1 MLVCRN
7 FSPRSVIVAVVLL
20 ASSNSCFVI
29 ESTSPSTVNK
39 PTYTCFPICLVSID
53 MFVDFDM
60 SIYYTYIYYIY
71 IILYRERE
79 RYKNIYI
86 YHVCV
91 HTPLFVIISPMLL
104 VISHLFWICEAA
116 GRQAH
121 QEWSHPRRFQIQ
133 VVVPLF
139 CWLKMFEN
147 NWNTFHFRNSQWIVS
162 KPSFEMNCAN
172 VHRTSATVD
181 GIPTP
186 NLLDSGVTQT
196 HESLLILRYT
206 EYGNQVTLES
216 PSCQYL
222 EYEGRIPGWWDPH
235 PIIAARHRIPC
246 PGEDTSLCPWS
257 APSCPVAKLCSGRS
271 PCREC
276 TTPQH
281 VDGEMGPHLHTSQET
296 IAHRRVWS
304 CGKMF
309 ITNPFWWILNL
320 FSYRGASNL
329 GFTLPCIQEVSKQG
343 LRLYG

>member
-29 ESTSPSTVNK
+29 ESTSPSTANK
-39 PTYTCFPICLVSID
+39 PTCTCFPICLVSID

-60 SIYYTYIYYIY
+60 SIYIYYILY
-71 IILYRERE
+71 YISIILYILFYRERE
-79 RYKNIYI
+79 IRIYI
-86 YHVCV
+86 YIHHVCV

-186 NLLDSGVTQT
+186 NLSICWIVGSPKPMNPSWYWD
-196 HESLLILRYT
+196 ILST
-206 EYGNQVTLES
+206 VIKLHLN
-216 PSCQYL
+216 
-222 EYEGRIPGWWDPH
+222 PH
-235 PIIAARHRIPC
+235 PANTWNMKVGYRIDGIPIPSSQLGIVFLAPGRTPASAHEALLLARWPSFVAAEVPVVSVGHLS
-246 PGEDTSLCPWS
+246 TSMVKWDHIYIHPR
-257 APSCPVAKLCSGRS
+257 KL
-271 PCREC
+271 
-276 TTPQH
+276 
-281 VDGEMGPHLHTSQET
+281 
-296 IAHRRVWS
+296 
-304 CGKMF
+304 
-309 ITNPFWWILNL
+309 
-320 FSYRGASNL
+320 
-329 GFTLPCIQEVSKQG
+329 
-343 LRLYG
+343 